1 MAFEQLMLLL
11 QFSSANNDDI
21 KTKKETGSE
30 PIANLMDFTAE
41 LTFLNYI
48 TAVLCLCKLNVFS
61 ENRLSSVNFLNEF
74 SLLIINDIINKLST
88 FIGALFEEKVQLS
101 VQIEQYKNLKY

>member
-41 LTFLNYI
+41 LTF
-48 TAVLCLCKLNVFS
+48 
-61 ENRLSSVNFLNEF
+61 
-74 SLLIINDIINKLST
+74 
-88 FIGALFEEKVQLS
+88 
-101 VQIEQYKNLKY
+101 